1 MAGPY
6 DYSINI
12 PQPPAQNFLQSLLGI
27 QQLKG
32 LQQQSQLAEQQAA
45 IQQQQ
50 AAFAQQMQPLQMEAE
65 QARIA
70 AAKANTAQS
79 GVAAD
84 IGRENL
90 RQSKITFGREEALAK
105 EADALRAD
113 MMKLSADP
121 TSATREKLLD
131 LSYRAAAFAPK
142 SYEPLQKMLKDYPRT
157 GKMLENTASDVIF
170 SVQSGQPGVA
180 AGSVNKTIE
189 AAQGALELNPNDK
202 DAQAALA
209 LLQPVQSL
217 MKEEKYGE
225 AMITASNFLR
235 NMFPER
241 WDAVTKDMKEF
252 GAIAETSAKA
262 KKEQAA
268 TEGQLLENRIKKYEA
283 DNGVS
288 LADIQKNKQEIFKLE
303 AAERAHIESNPFVRK
318 YIDSR
323 TAFEIMKDAPPNA
336 SGDEEL
342 LTQFV
347 KMGDPGSVVSVTEKG
362 GTRNVTIS
370 DYMRS
375 LQAKVMN
382 EGSLGDAKRKE
393 LKDAAFKMLQAPQKQ
408 YKEYQGKLEPVYRK
422 QGLNPENIFVLPSS
436 EQLLENAKS
445 QAAESQMSSEEQ
457 RIRGMLRPAA
467 GFGNTMTPSQI
478 PFQGSTFQGT
488 PTDVDAILKQYL
500 PR

>member
-6 DYSINI
+6 DYTVNI

-27 QQLKG
+27 QQLK
-32 LQQQSQLAEQQAA
+32 QMQEQSA
-45 IQQQQ
+45 ISQQQ
-50 AAFAQQMQPLQMEAE
+50 AGIQMQQAQFAQEKQPLELATMRATEKSALASAASSQSVTAANDYELTQQKALDTELLNISSDPSKFTADNIEKLALRFHRKNPTLLVRAAEMRKSLPDQAKIFGDNTAKDLIITSVTGDFEAAIKQLDKRLEAANNTPELKSFVPQLE
-65 QARIA
+65 QLKQSFIDNPDQTIA
-70 AAKANTAQS
+70 IATVGQTFFAPDNAKA
-79 GVAAD
+79 
-84 IGRENL
+84 
-90 RQSKITFGREEALAK
+90 ITDVLAK
-105 EADALRAD
+105 QAEI
-113 MMKLSADP
+113 KE
-121 TSATREKLLD
+121 TQEK
-131 LSYRAAAFAPK
+131 
-142 SYEPLQKMLKDYPRT
+142 T
-157 GKMLENTASDVIF
+157 
-170 SVQSGQPGVA
+170 
-180 AGSVNKTIE
+180 
-189 AAQGALELNPNDK
+189 
-202 DAQAALA
+202 
-209 LLQPVQSL
+209 
-217 MKEEKYGE
+217 
-225 AMITASNFLR
+225 
-235 NMFPER
+235 
-241 WDAVTKDMKEF
+241 
-252 GAIAETSAKA
+252 
-262 KKEQAA
+262 KKEKAA
-268 TEGQLLENRIKKYEA
+268 TENQLLDNRIKQYEA
-283 DNGVS
+283 DNGIS
-288 LADIQKNKQEIFKLE
+288 LKDIQKNKEKKFELE

-323 TAFEIMKDAPPNA
+323 TAFEMMKDAPPNA

-457 RIRGMLRPAA
+457 RVRAMLRPAA

-488 PTDVDAILKQYL
+488 PTDVDAILQQYL